1 MTTADASMVPSCS
14 DCTHCSNG
22 WCNRS
27 IGRHFSAG
35 SNSYR
40 SRLNVSCANER
51 ASERTLTRRWK
62 CGPSGR
68 YFEPKS
74 IDLPIRGMTGAV
86 VVDEAASF
94 ARVHDTLA
102 DSDGDDG
109 A

>member
-1 MTTADASMVPSCS
+1 MTVPPTPPSCS
-14 DCTHCSNG
+14 DCAHCHTG
-22 WCNRS
+22 WCVRS
-27 IGRHFSAG
+27 IGRHFNAG

-40 SRLNVSCANER
+40 SRLNVSCAHER

-68 YFEPKS
+68 YFEPKGAN
-74 IDLPIRGMTGAV
+74 LPIRGMSGTV
-86 VVDEAASF
+86 IIDEAASF
-94 ARVHDTLA
+94 TRVHDTLA